1 MAPVDS
7 AASINSHIVSEHLV
21 AQAIAPSTPSRR
33 SLSTDSGSVSLRILP
48 QTTEWTPKLER
59 EFLKRAA
66 KYALGTL
73 NPAEVGAFEELE
85 RLRNLHMNPRSPDE
99 IHAEIRLA
107 SRLGRMESLLRQ
119 HVAFFEDSNQ
129 KRATSKEAD

>member
-1 MAPVDS
+1 
-7 AASINSHIVSEHLV
+7 
-21 AQAIAPSTPSRR
+21 
-33 SLSTDSGSVSLRILP
+33 LP
-48 QTTEWTPKLER
+48 QTTEWTPQSER

-73 NPAEVGAFEELE
+73 NPAEIGAFEELE

-99 IHAEIRLA
+99 IHAEIRRA

>member
-7 AASINSHIVSEHLV
+7 AASVNSHVASEHLV
-21 AQAIAPSTPSRR
+21 AEAIAPSPASQR
-33 SLSTDSGSVSLRILP
+33 SLPADSGSVSFPILP
-48 QTTEWTPKLER
+48 QTNEWTPRLER

-66 KYALGTL
+66 QYAVGTL
-73 NPAEVGAFEELE
+73 NPAEVRAFEELE
-85 RLRNLHMNPRSPDE
+85 RLRNLLLNPRSPDE
-99 IHAEIRLA
+99 IHAEIRRA

-129 KRATSKEAD
+129 KRSPSKEAD